1 MKKDNRGFSLIE
13 LIIVLAILAI
23 LTLSV
28 SYGVGILMDKPAKQC
43 AIKLE
48 SYITDCRV
56 TTMGKLN
63 AVLYL
68 YMDGDRLMVK
78 KVIDTSGTEHSETVT
93 ELGSGIAVSYRV
105 SGDAAGSYRTL
116 GDASNPLVISFNRSS
131 GAFMPLDVMG
141 SAFVG
146 KYCLEIKVEVP
157 GNDKVKLLKLSYLT
171 GKVVLEE

>member
-23 LTLSV
+23 LSLSV
-28 SYGVGILMDKPAKQC
+28 SYGVGLLTDKPAEQC
-43 AIKLE
+43 ATKLQT
-48 SYITDCRV
+48 YITDCRV

-68 YMDGDRLMVK
+68 YMDGDQLMVK
-78 KVIDTSGTEHSETVT
+78 KVIDTTETVIS
-93 ELGSGIAVSYRV
+93 LGSGVAVSYRV
-105 SGDAAGSYRTL
+105 TGDAANAYRTL
-116 GDASNPLVISFNRSS
+116 GNDSNPLVICFNRSS
-131 GAFMPLDVMG
+131 GAFESLDVMG
-141 SAFVG
+141 SDFAG

>member
-13 LIIVLAILAI
+13 LIIVLAILAV
-23 LTLSV
+23 LTLGV
-28 SYGVGILMDKPAKQC
+28 SYGVGLLTDKPAEQC
-43 AIKLE
+43 ATKLQ

-56 TTMGKLN
+56 TTMGKLS

-78 KVIDTSGTEHSETVT
+78 KNIDGTETVT
-93 ELGSGIAVSYRV
+93 SLGSGVAVSYRV
-105 SGDAAGSYRTL
+105 TGDAADSYRTL
-116 GDASNPLVISFNRSS
+116 GGASSPLVISFNRSS
-131 GAFMPLDVMG
+131 GAFEPLGVMG
-141 SAFVG
+141 SEFTG

-171 GKVVLEE
+171 GKIVLEE

>member
-1 MKKDNRGFSLIE
+1 MKKNNKGFSLIE
-13 LIIVLAILAI
+13 LIIVLAILSI
-23 LTLSV
+23 LTLGV
-28 SYGVGILMDKPAKQC
+28 SYGVGLLTDKPAKQC
-43 AIKLE
+43 AMKLE
-48 SYITDCRV
+48 SFISDCRV

-78 KVIDTSGTEHSETVT
+78 KVIDTSSTEHSETVT

-105 SGDAAGSYRTL
+105 SGDATGSYRTL
-116 GDASNPLVISFNRSS
+116 GGVSTPLVIAFDRSS
-131 GAFMPLDVMG
+131 GAFLPLDVMG
-141 SAFVG
+141 SEFVG